1 MWKSHTLWTTGCPQV
16 SAEPPHLPG
25 STVSRA
31 RGARGRTKGG
41 RSAGLHPLNRPD
53 LTPRGPGRMFF
64 MLMPMILSAPECSVL
79 GDASSAHE
87 HSTAPHILG
96 VCRMYFLTRPW
107 SLK

>member
-1 MWKSHTLWTTGCPQV
+1 MGASPV
-16 SAEPPHLPG
+16 SPAT
-25 STVSRA
+25 SMA
-31 RGARGRTKGG
+31 GRP
-41 RSAGLHPLNRPD
+41 AAPLNRSD

-64 MLMPMILSAPECSVL
+64 MLMPMILSAPVCSVP

-87 HSTAPHILG
+87 HSTTPHILG